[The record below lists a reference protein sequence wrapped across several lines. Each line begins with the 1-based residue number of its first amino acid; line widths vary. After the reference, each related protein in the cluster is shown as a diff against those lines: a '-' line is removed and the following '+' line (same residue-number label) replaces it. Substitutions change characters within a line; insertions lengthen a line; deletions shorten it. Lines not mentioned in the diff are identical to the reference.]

1 MSHAG
6 FQAGSDRPSRTSILV
21 AASRAFGSHE
31 SDSTVRNPDWMAERI
46 IGPAELD
53 LIRDHPIVDALKE
66 DYDQAR
72 QRIEV
77 AGSSNLML
85 IRTRF
90 IDECLE
96 RAVRDGIRQL
106 VILGAGFDTRAYR
119 FETLLKEIRIIEVD
133 SESTQKVKKQRVIAI
148 LGSLPTHVTYAAIDF
163 KQQDL
168 IDVLRTAGYDP
179 AQKTFFV
186 WEGVSM
192 YLSEETVR
200 RTLNLLAGHSAAGSS
215 LVMDYAGRAFVDILE
230 KQPNH
235 PQHMY
240 TTGWGEPWVFGV
252 PDRGDE
258 KFFAE
263 CGFQTRQVLGCFG
276 PAVSK
281 KYLTRKDGT
290 RLDRGGRGSLKMF
303 VRMLPMILTLIMHKS
318 RGYALAELVVPDPT
332 TKPL

>member
-6 FQAGSDRPSRTSILV
+6 FQFGPDRPSRTSILV
-21 AASRAFGSHE
+21 TASRAFGFRE
-31 SDSTVRNPDWMAERI
+31 RDSTVRNPDWMAERI
-46 IGPAELD
+46 VGSAELD

-66 DYDQAR
+66 DYDRAR

-77 AGSSNLML
+77 AGFSNLML
-85 IRTRF
+85 VRTRF
-90 IDECLE
+90 IDEGLE

-119 FETLLKEIRIIEVD
+119 FEELLKGIRIIEVD
-133 SESTQKVKKQRVIAI
+133 SESTQKVKKQRVAAV
-148 LGSLPTHVTYAAIDF
+148 LGSQPAHVVYAAIDF

-168 IDVLRTAGYDP
+168 IDVLRAAGYDP
-179 AQKTFFV
+179 TQKAFFI

-200 RTLNLLAGHSAAGSS
+200 RTLTLLARHSAPGSS
-215 LVMDYAGRAFVDILE
+215 LMMDYAGRAFIDILE
-230 KQPNH
+230 KHPNH
-235 PQHMY
+235 PQHKY

-252 PDRGDE
+252 PDQDNQ

-263 CGFQTRQVLGCFG
+263 CGFQTRQVLGFFG

-281 KYLTRKDGT
+281 KYLTRQDGT
-290 RLDRGGRGSLKMF
+290 RLDRGGRGSLRMF
-303 VRMLPMILTLIMHKS
+303 LRILPMILTLMMRKS
-318 RGYALAELVVPDPT
+318 RGYALAELVVPSPAA
-332 TKPL
+332 KPL